1 MAAVRRV
8 LITGIGGYVG
18 SSIAR
23 RLVDRC
29 QVAGVGRGTKFGVLR
44 EIFGGRL
51 ELVEG
56 EMADRDTL
64 RRAASGVDVVIH
76 TASPI
81 VERYCRDHPK
91 EAARTIVDGTR
102 NVTEAAAEAGAL
114 LVHLS
119 TLSVYSSYRERPMPL
134 REDSAL
140 LPDTTYGTL
149 KAEAEREAARIPS
162 VILRISNAYGVG
174 GAVAPHAHM
183 VTRLFVS
190 RAIRAEPLMVLGEGA
205 EGLDLIHVQD
215 VARFVEQV
223 TLEPPGA
230 PLVLNVSA
238 GTTVTLRSLAELVR
252 QITLEH
258 HGWAVE
264 IRSEPV
270 PAGKARPSR
279 WLANDRARALAPW
292 FPAVA
297 LADGLREMVRCAP
310 QWAEPH
316 RKERL

>member
-1 MAAVRRV
+1 MVAVRRV

-23 RLVDRC
+23 RLVDHC
-29 QVAGVGRGTKFGVLR
+29 QVIGVGRGTKFGLLR
-44 EIFGGRL
+44 ELFGSRL
-51 ELVEG
+51 ELVECDL
-56 EMADRDTL
+56 ADGDTL
-64 RRAASGVDVVIH
+64 GRAARGADVLVH

-81 VERYCRDHPK
+81 VERYCRDHPD

-102 NVTEAAAEAGAL
+102 NAVEAAAATGAL

-140 LPDTTYGTL
+140 LPDTLYGRL
-149 KAEAEREAARIPS
+149 KAEAEREAARVPS
-162 VILRISNAYGVG
+162 VILRISNAYGEG

-183 VTRLFVS
+183 VTRIFVS
-190 RAIRAEPLMVLGEGA
+190 RAVRAEPLTVFGEGA

-215 VARFVEQV
+215 VARLVERL
-223 TLEPPGA
+223 TLAPPAA

-238 GTTVTLRSLAELVR
+238 GTAVTLRTLAELVR
-252 QITLEH
+252 QVTLEH
-258 HGWAVE
+258 HGWAIE
-264 IRSEPV
+264 IRSEPI

-279 WLANDRARALAPW
+279 WLANDRARSLAPW

-297 LADGLREMVRCAP
+297 LVDGLREMVRCAP
-310 QWAEPH
+310 RWAEPH
-316 RKERL
+316 RKEQS

>member
-1 MAAVRRV
+1 
-8 LITGIGGYVG
+8 
-18 SSIAR
+18 
-23 RLVDRC
+23 
-29 QVAGVGRGTKFGVLR
+29 
-44 EIFGGRL
+44 
-51 ELVEG
+51 
-56 EMADRDTL
+56 MADRDTL

-76 TASPI
+76 TASAI
-81 VERYCRDHPK
+81 VERYCRDHPE

-190 RAIRAEPLMVLGEGA
+190 RAIRAEPLMVLGEGGRKKFQRYSA
-205 EGLDLIHVQD
+205 AQLCIFGEIDCAHAAFAQQRNNLVMGHCLTCFEFVVISQHLRRRLISRRVNK
-215 VARFVEQV
+215 VILFFVR
-223 TLEPPGA
+223 LE
-230 PLVLNVSA
+230 
-238 GTTVTLRSLAELVR
+238 
-252 QITLEH
+252 
-258 HGWAVE
+258 
-264 IRSEPV
+264 
-270 PAGKARPSR
+270 K
-279 WLANDRARALAPW
+279 
-292 FPAVA
+292 
-297 LADGLREMVRCAP
+297 
-310 QWAEPH
+310 
-316 RKERL
+316 